1 VPGSYACDPAES
13 VAQVAAGKRGV
24 LLRAY
29 RGWLRAEDLEDCYSQ
44 ATLELLT
51 RARREGAFKSVTHIG
66 NALEQKLRSRIH
78 DRRRALSGRS
88 AAEAAI
94 ASALPLGEPEDG
106 CIDVPDPRASTLE
119 TVSARLHLRRVLTLA
134 KTLSYDQRLVLVSQL
149 QLDLDARELSR
160 RLGWSEEKYRKV
172 AQRGR
177 ARLRLLIEDEQAHG
191 DVRTPGGRADVQR
204 RPHGHL
210 VEPASERAPGPTYET
225 QFSRS

>member
-1 VPGSYACDPAES
+1 
-13 VAQVAAGKRGV
+13 VAAAKRAI

-44 ATLELLT
+44 ATLELLA
-51 RARREGAFKSVTHIG
+51 RARREGAFKSVTHIA

-94 ASALPLGEPEDG
+94 ARALPLGDPEDG
-106 CIDVPDPRASTLE
+106 CIDVPDLRASTLE

-134 KTLSYDQRLVLVSQL
+134 RSLSYDQRVVLASQL
-149 QLDLDARELSR
+149 QLDLDARELST

-177 ARLRLLIEDEQAHG
+177 ARLRLLIEDERDDD
-191 DVRTPGGRADVQR
+191 DVPVRGERMGVE
-204 RPHGHL
+204 RPPRGH
-210 VEPASERAPGPTYET
+210 VGESESERAVGPTYET
-225 QFSRS
+225 QLSRS